1 MKWSTSLAAML
12 GLLLTLPLVW
22 LLYIAMLKQSTG
34 VPVAQPVPMLSH
46 EERRSLLTY
55 ERDCDSNSDC
65 EPPLQCFFSTRAMSR
80 YCTDS
85 RCVTDMQ
92 CPKGFVCRT
101 QTTTTQGDP
110 LRVCALVGERKE
122 GEVCMAHSSTRDYAC
137 AEGLLCHARC
147 GRPCKL
153 DDPAS
158 CPEGFFC
165 HEGSEDG
172 PLCQPT
178 CEGRS
183 CPEGQQ
189 CVVRRPSPQGRQVS
203 LCAKVYG
210 QDCRQNPCPEGQ
222 FCRFYESPKHAETV
236 WMECVPICDENT
248 PSCPEGSV
256 CHLSQCLQ
264 ACTPE
269 NPSSCEPG
277 FACHRKTA
285 QEPWRCEPIP
295 RASSQ
300 PSP

>member
-1 MKWSTSLAAML
+1 M
-12 GLLLTLPLVW
+12 
-22 LLYIAMLKQSTG
+22 
-34 VPVAQPVPMLSH
+34 
-46 EERRSLLTY
+46 
-55 ERDCDSNSDC
+55 
-65 EPPLQCFFSTRAMSR
+65 
-80 YCTDS
+80 TDQHC
-85 RCVTDMQ
+85 RE
-92 CPKGFVCRT
+92 GFVCRT
-101 QTTTTQGDP
+101 QTTTSRGDP
-110 LRVCALVGERKE
+110 LRVCALVGVRKE

-137 AEGLLCHARC
+137 EDGLLCHLRC
-147 GRPCKL
+147 GRPCEL

-165 HEGSEDG
+165 HEGAEDG

-183 CPEGQQ
+183 CPEDQQ

-203 LCAKVYG
+203 LCARVYG

-222 FCRFYESPKHAETV
+222 LCRLHEYPEHPETV
-236 WMECVPICDENT
+236 WMECVSICDEQT
-248 PSCPEGSV
+248 PVCPDGTV
-256 CHLSQCLQ
+256 CHMRQCLE

-269 NPSSCEPG
+269 DPSSCEPG

-285 QEPWRCEPIP
+285 QEPWRCEPTP